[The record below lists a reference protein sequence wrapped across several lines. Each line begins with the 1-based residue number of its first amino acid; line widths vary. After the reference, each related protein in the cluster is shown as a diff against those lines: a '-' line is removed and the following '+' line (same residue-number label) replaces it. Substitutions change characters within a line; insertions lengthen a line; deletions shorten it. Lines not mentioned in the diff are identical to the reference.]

1 MYYSI
6 HKERGNKMN
15 SVRTD
20 IEISVKGQ
28 DLKIE
33 IYADLDG
40 DYVPTDIQLEWYNE
54 ETKKQ
59 KELRPLLRDF
69 VEQNFYDEIH
79 MAIAAA
85 DVDFDDYRYDLQ
97 KESF

>member
-1 MYYSI
+1 
-6 HKERGNKMN
+6 MN
-15 SVRTD
+15 SIINVRTD
-20 IEISVKGQ
+20 LEISVKGQ

-40 DYVPTDIQLEWYNE
+40 DHVPTDIQLEWYNE

-59 KELRPLLRDF
+59 RELPPLLKDF
-69 VEQNFYDEIH
+69 VEQNFYDEIN

-85 DVDFDDYRYDLQ
+85 DIDFDDYRYDLS
-97 KESF
+97 KECF

>member
-1 MYYSI
+1 
-6 HKERGNKMN
+6 MN
-15 SVRTD
+15 YSVRTD
-20 IEISVKGQ
+20 LEISVKGQ

-40 DYVPTDIQLEWYNE
+40 DYVPTDIQLEWFNE

-59 KELRPLLRDF
+59 RELPPLLKDF
-69 VEQNFYDEIH
+69 VEKKFDFEIH

-85 DVDFDDYRYDLQ
+85 NIDYDDTAYDLQ

>member
-1 MYYSI
+1 
-6 HKERGNKMN
+6 MN

-20 IEISVKGQ
+20 LEISVKGQ

-59 KELRPLLRDF
+59 RELRPLLRDF
-69 VEQNFYDEIH
+69 VEKNFYDQIH

-85 DVDFDDYRYDLQ
+85 NIDFDDTAHDAW

>member
-1 MYYSI
+1 
-6 HKERGNKMN
+6 MN

-20 IEISVKGQ
+20 LEISVKGQ

-59 KELRPLLRDF
+59 RELRPLLRDF
-69 VEQNFYDEIH
+69 VEKNFYDQIH

-85 DVDFDDYRYDLQ
+85 NIDFDDTAYDAW
-97 KESF
+97 KEGF

>member
-1 MYYSI
+1 
-6 HKERGNKMN
+6 MN
-15 SVRTD
+15 YSVRTD
-20 IEISVKGQ
+20 LEISVKGQ

-40 DYVPTDIQLEWYNE
+40 DYVPTDIQLEWFNE

-59 KELRPLLRDF
+59 RELPPLLKDF
-69 VEQNFYDEIH
+69 VENKFDFEIH

-85 DVDFDDYRYDLQ
+85 NIDYDDTAYDLQ

>member
-1 MYYSI
+1 
-6 HKERGNKMN
+6 MN

-20 IEISVKGQ
+20 LEISVKGQ

-40 DYVPTDIQLEWYNE
+40 DHVPTDIELEWYNE

-59 KELRPLLRDF
+59 RGLPPLLRDF

-79 MAIAAA
+79 KAIAAA
-85 DVDFDDYRYDLQ
+85 DIDFDDYRYDLW

>member
-1 MYYSI
+1 V
-6 HKERGNKMN
+6 NKMN
-15 SVRTD
+15 YSVRTD
-20 IEISVKGQ
+20 LEISVKGQ

-40 DYVPTDIQLEWYNE
+40 DYVPTDIQLEWFNE

-59 KELRPLLRDF
+59 RELPPLLKDF
-69 VEQNFYDEIH
+69 VEKKFDFEIH

-85 DVDFDDYRYDLQ
+85 NIDYDDTAYDLQ

>member
-1 MYYSI
+1 
-6 HKERGNKMN
+6 MN
-15 SVRTD
+15 YSVRTD
-20 IEISVKGQ
+20 LEISVKGQ

-54 ETKKQ
+54 ETKRQ
-59 KELRPLLRDF
+59 RELPPLLKDF
-69 VEQNFYDEIH
+69 VEKKFDFEIH

-85 DVDFDDYRYDLQ
+85 NIDYDDTAYDLQ

>member
-1 MYYSI
+1 V
-6 HKERGNKMN
+6 NKMN
-15 SVRTD
+15 YSVRTD
-20 IEISVKGQ
+20 LEISVKGQ

-59 KELRPLLRDF
+59 RELPPLLKDF
-69 VEQNFYDEIH
+69 VEKKFDFEIH

-85 DVDFDDYRYDLQ
+85 NIDYDDTAYDLQ

>member
-1 MYYSI
+1 
-6 HKERGNKMN
+6 MN
-15 SVRTD
+15 YSVRTD
-20 IEISVKGQ
+20 LEISVKGQ

-59 KELRPLLRDF
+59 RELPPLLKDF
-69 VEQNFYDEIH
+69 VEKKFDFEIH

-85 DVDFDDYRYDLQ
+85 NIDYDDTAYDLQ

>member
-1 MYYSI
+1 
-6 HKERGNKMN
+6 MN

-40 DYVPTDIQLEWYNE
+40 DYVPIDIELEWYNE

-59 KELRPLLRDF
+59 RELPRLLRDF
-69 VEQNFYDEIH
+69 VETNFYDDIH
-79 MAIAAA
+79 DAIARA
-85 DVDFDDYRYDLQ
+85 DIEIDDTAYDLW
-97 KESF
+97 KESV